1 MYNYQK
7 KRRAIQLSNGATSE
21 YKPMASEQHLR
32 QVLEGTYIGVQKEF
46 KLPHRPPFCIVAVLS
61 NVAGNLLVEK
71 FTAMVE
77 EMRAATKHGFPLY
90 VQTYIME
97 EVSSSFRTSLR
108 SAFQVNGKF
117 SIPSFYVT
125 VEDPEDGFRGNLL
138 DWTKLKNDKGMHKLR
153 KEIFNTCL
161 HASHMM
167 SRRYTEVGETTW
179 WKDPAHEGLE
189 AMQEA
194 IVETHKPNE
203 TLEERSKRLREESL
217 LKFEKAKQQG
227 YEVAGKSL
235 QKAKTADPLVQSM
248 LQVLNKDG
256 DPRKKHRKSAEK
268 FLDAVEAGSVEKAAG
283 ELIGN
288 DLEAWQKACLL
299 EAMDTATPDQK
310 KFAEKMI
317 GRVESVTA
325 TYLHNIKVEINDLLK
340 DIRQLKKNK
349 KTKRDEVKAR
359 IRERAARLSN
369 MPIEWLN
376 DPVAAVLNRGGGLK
390 EMFDR
395 NAYYMGMA
403 SKTGR
408 SDFKIDWR
416 PFLLEMVA
424 EVIGTGDP
432 VCHAMKMGAKMWT
445 IAKNIP
451 IAKSMLSDSLLHMS
465 ATLHLDEM
473 HAQLMTSLASSGG
486 VLESIKDVI
495 DKDSGKTFKSFMV
508 QIHTNG
514 YSPESIEGSLKHF
527 YDVDPEKAKTLAK
540 GMKDGLPDGQCA
552 KWVREFGDKA
562 LEGNMNTG
570 RVKTMYEKL
579 FSTKLGLKN
588 TGKIKD
594 WFKSLPS
601 DAWSGKKELL
611 VIGGDIFTA
620 GLQVYQQHKGL
631 HIIATNLARAGD
643 LVGLRLPDAWIKNV
657 WTGRVMSVLSVG
669 MAVGLAVGFV
679 SPVGMVVANTAIIT
693 TSLKLA
699 ADEVW
704 FCVWT
709 VASGLCLAG
718 CTIVPKKCKYFTEL
732 RDGCIQKTLTFGHVV
747 KKHGSK
753 VATLLAVVSF
763 VQIATGSSAAGTW
776 GAVVVGWLQ
785 TYSGTGIAMSY
796 VGIAMQFVGN
806 LPVLAQTASIVA
818 WCYTNVAVMAAAVVL
833 SPTFGLVVGTMAVGG
848 IARFGYKKYKGG
860 YKKTKK
866 HLRAGGNILLPSG
879 WRMFMHDDAE
889 TMWFANSEL
898 GRLQNVF
905 PTGTRFVDVDGRRT
919 AHMTIE
925 FGIMR
930 PTKIQKHLAAELGE
944 AVRLLTEHTRTR
956 LRGGGNVHALRKDA
970 RRVRRVLTKW
980 QSTRPR
986 NGARL
991 LVERHVL
998 QSILGDDAF
1007 QRLVNDK
1014 VLRLPRDDAVAVA
1027 VLEELSTGRTNGSNG
1042 SCFPS
1047 KNVLVQLLRDVGR
1060 DTMYHSPLSLQ
1071 QNKV

>member
-1 MYNYQK
+1 M
-7 KRRAIQLSNGATSE
+7 ST
-21 YKPMASEQHLR
+21 EQHLR
-32 QVLEGTYIGVQKEF
+32 QVLDESYLSVQKAF
-46 KLPHRPPFCIVAVLS
+46 KLPQRPPFCIVAVLS
-61 NVAGNLLVEK
+61 NVADKFLIEQ
-71 FTAMVE
+71 FTAMLE

-108 SAFQVNGKF
+108 SAFQVGGTF
-117 SIPSFYVT
+117 SLPSFYVT
-125 VEDPEDGFRGNLL
+125 VEDPEDGFKGNLL

-153 KEIFNTCL
+153 REIFNTCL
-161 HASHMM
+161 HTSHMM
-167 SRRYTEVGETTW
+167 SRRYSEVGKTTW
-179 WKDPAHEGLE
+179 WKDSAREGLE
-189 AMQEA
+189 AIHA

-217 LKFEKAKQQG
+217 IKFEKAKQQG

-235 QKAKTADPLVQSM
+235 QKAKTTDPLVQSM
-248 LQVLNKDG
+248 MQVLKKDG
-256 DPRKKHRKSAEK
+256 DPRKKHRQSAEK

-283 ELIGN
+283 ELIGH

-299 EAMDTATPDQK
+299 EAMDTATPEQK

-325 TYLHNIKVEINDLLK
+325 TYLHNMKVEINDLLK
-340 DIRQLKKNK
+340 DIRQLKKIK
-349 KTKRDEVKAR
+349 KTKRDEMKAR

-376 DPVAAVLNRGGGLK
+376 HPVAAVSNRWKGLK

-395 NAYYMGMA
+395 NAYYKGMA
-403 SKTGR
+403 LQTGR
-408 SDFKIDWR
+408 SDFEIGWR
-416 PFLLEMVA
+416 PFLLELVG
-424 EVIGTGDP
+424 EVIGTSDP
-432 VCHAMKMGAKMWT
+432 VCHAMKMGGKVWT
-445 IAKNIP
+445 IANNIP

-473 HAQLMTSLASSGG
+473 HAQLMTSLAGTGG

-495 DKDSGKTFKSFMV
+495 DKDSGKTFKSFMA

-514 YSPESIEGSLKHF
+514 YTPESIEGSLKHF
-527 YDVDPEKAKTLAK
+527 YDVDPEKASTLAK
-540 GMKDGLPDGQCA
+540 GMKDSLPDGQCA
-552 KWVREFGDKA
+552 RWVREFGDNA

-579 FSTKLGLKN
+579 ITTEQGLKN
-588 TGKIKD
+588 TGKVKD

-601 DAWSGKKELL
+601 DAWSGKKGLL
-611 VIGGDIFTA
+611 EIGTDTFTA

-631 HIIATNLARAGD
+631 HIIATNLARAGA

-657 WTGRVMSVLSVG
+657 WTDRVTSVLSVG

-679 SPVGMVVANTAIIT
+679 GSVGLVVANTALIT
-693 TSLKLA
+693 TSLNLV

-709 VASGLCLAG
+709 VASGLCMSVCAIG
-718 CTIVPKKCKYFTEL
+718 SKKHCKYSTEL
-732 RDGCIQKTLTFGHVV
+732 RDWCIKKTLTFGHVV
-747 KKHGSK
+747 KKHGGK

-763 VQIATGSSAAGTW
+763 VQLALVKGTMASKTW
-776 GAVVVGWLQ
+776 GAVVVGWLH
-785 TYSGTGIAMSY
+785 TYSGTGIATSY
-796 VGIAMQFVGN
+796 VGTAMSFVGN
-806 LPVLAQTASIVA
+806 LPVLAEMGSFTI
-818 WCYTNVAVMAAAVVL
+818 WCYTGVAAQAAAVVAA
-833 SPTFGLVVGTMAVGG
+833 PAFVCIVGSLAAGG
-848 IARFGYKKYKGG
+848 ILWYGYSKHKGG

-879 WRMFMHDDAE
+879 WRMFMHDDTR
-889 TMWFANSEL
+889 TMWFANSER

-905 PTGTRFVDVDGRRT
+905 PTGTRFVDVDGRQT

-925 FGIMR
+925 FGTMR
-930 PTKIQKHLAAELGE
+930 PTKMQKHLAAELGE
-944 AVRLLTEHTRTR
+944 AVRVLAEHTRTR
-956 LRGGGNVHALRKDA
+956 LRGGGNTGALRKDA
-970 RRVRRVLTKW
+970 RLVRSVLSKW
-980 QSTRPR
+980 RSTRPR

-991 LVERHVL
+991 LAERRIL
-998 QSILGDDAF
+998 QSVLGDETF
-1007 QRLVNDK
+1007 RRLTNDK

-1042 SCFPS
+1042 LCFS
-1047 KNVLVQLLRDVGR
+1047 AKNVLVQLLRDVGR
-1060 DTMYHSPLSLQ
+1060 DAMYHSPLSLQ
-1071 QNKV
+1071 QNNL